1 MDSLIV
7 AAARALVVGDA
18 LGALKRVG
26 LRDDPPALALRGVAM
41 AQLGEYPRAR
51 ELLRRA
57 ARGFGAHE
65 ELARARCVVAE
76 AEVALAMRDLR
87 GSPRTLAAASAA
99 LEARADRANALQA
112 RLIAVRRLLLL
123 GRLDEAASALASV
136 GAGPLPS
143 RLTAPSGGS
152 ERSERGGTSVGAG
165 PLPSRLTA
173 PSGGSERSERGGGF
187 LDLRG
192 LPPSLLA
199 VAELAAA
206 EVALRSL
213 RTAPAQAA
221 LARAFEAAERAR
233 VPALLAEVAE
243 ARAALDR
250 PAARRVHAGHEQSL
264 RLDEVEALLA
274 SGALVIDACRRGLRA
289 GATWQPL
296 ARRPV
301 LFALVRALAEAWPG
315 DVDRHAL
322 IARAFRT
329 RRPNESHRARLRV
342 EIGRLRALA
351 APLARIEASAR
362 GFALTPRGERAV
374 VVLAPP
380 IDGDQAS
387 LLALLA
393 DGAAWST
400 SALALALGAS
410 QRTVQRALVEL
421 ESAGRVRSIGRA
433 RAQRWLSPPLSGFTT
448 ILLLPAALP
457 LG

>member
-1 MDSLIV
+1 MDSLIA

-26 LRDDPPALALRGVAM
+26 LRDDPPALALRGIAM
-41 AQLGEYPRAR
+41 AQVGEHPRAR

-87 GSPRTLAAASAA
+87 GSPRTLAAAAA
-99 LEARADRANALQA
+99 TLEARADRTNALQA

-123 GRLDEAASALASV
+123 GRLDEAASALA
-136 GAGPLPS
+136 
-143 RLTAPSGGS
+143 RLDA
-152 ERSERGGTSVGAG
+152 
-165 PLPSRLTA
+165 
-173 PSGGSERSERGGGF
+173 
-187 LDLRG
+187 RG

-221 LARAFEAAERAR
+221 LARAQEAAERAR

-250 PAARRVHAGHEQSL
+250 PAARRVHAGHEQPL
-264 RLDEVEALLA
+264 RLDEVETLLA
-274 SGALVIDACRRGLRA
+274 SGALVVDACRRGLRA
-289 GATWQPL
+289 GATWRPL

-315 DVDRHAL
+315 DVDRNAL
-322 IARAFRT
+322 IACAFRT

-374 VVLAPP
+374 VVLVPP

-421 ESAGRVRSIGRA
+421 EAAGRVRSIGRA
-433 RAQRWLSPPLSGFTT
+433 RAQRWLSPPLAGFTT